1 MEEVVKYLKALLA
14 LQVATYEAGES
25 PGKAEVLLARAGLP
39 YGEIAELTGK
49 SYAGVAK
56 TMSRAKRRGGK

>member
-14 LQVATYEAGES
+14 LQAALYEATES
-25 PGKAEVLLARAGLP
+25 SEKVEILLARAGLP

-49 SYAGVAK
+49 TYTGVAK
-56 TMSRAKRRGGK
+56 TLSRAKKGGGK

>member
-1 MEEVVKYLKALLA
+1 MEDVVKYLKALLA
-14 LQVATYEAGES
+14 LQIGSFEASEA

-49 SYAGVAK
+49 TYAGVAK
-56 TMSRAKRRGGK
+56 TLSRAKRGGGR

>member
-14 LQVATYEAGES
+14 LQVAIYEASEA
-25 PGKAEVLLARAGLP
+25 PGKTEILLANAGLA

-49 SYAGVAK
+49 TYAGVAK
-56 TMSRAKRRGGK
+56 TMSRAKRGGRK

>member
-14 LQVATYEAGES
+14 LQVAMYEASE
-25 PGKAEVLLARAGLP
+25 PPEKAEVVLAKAGLP

-49 SYAGVAK
+49 TYAGVAK
-56 TMSRAKRRGGK
+56 TMSRAKRRAEK